1 MRFKLTIMTNSH
13 FKKNINLLIIG
24 LSGCGKSTQAHKI
37 AKKYQLTHFSMGELL
52 RQEIKRKTVV
62 GIRAQKI
69 ISQGKWAPDEIV
81 LPILF
86 KALEKIDF
94 KNFIIDGFPRLVDQ
108 AVAMDKRLQTIPSN
122 IDLVIHMQITATEVL
137 KRRQD
142 RGDAFQS
149 VDREDNSPQAIAQ
162 KELSYRQSIKPILD
176 YYSQTK
182 KLFEV
187 DAKPPIEDI
196 FEDISKKINL
206 LIKNKN

>member
-1 MRFKLTIMTNSH
+1 MTNSH